1 MFRLYKAELKKIFL
15 KPSIFVVTGLLI
27 LMLALSTFLYNPNTR
42 DNSKNYVNYP
52 SKYGRVSEIY
62 NEFDTGTTYS
72 FDKKQLSKTL
82 DDAKVYINFYYNE
95 ENIVIDGLSDR
106 LEKINQKEND
116 YESAHSRW
124 SQRYEIYL
132 KDKSDANK
140 ATVDGL
146 KDELVQ
152 RRNDFEQA
160 LKNFSNYYSD
170 NIVSA
175 GDKVRVLSTKT
186 INKNIV
192 DNVNTCLG
200 YIEKFPNTV
209 TEDPDGAI
217 IAQLEADGYY
227 ANLKSNLSKLIPFEP
242 DKELVGSLY
251 SYVDTANERLVT
263 YYDKI
268 QTFANENSSSVN
280 SVDLKKIK
288 NLITDYALTVTNAYN
303 VVVNSIKLSGLSK
316 YSATAIN
323 KYYGFENAN
332 FYEMNEKLAKV
343 KYLFDHDDFD
353 YNYAD
358 TFSIIQPSNQEIN
371 GFDYSYYALRLCTLF
386 ITIYIVVL
394 AASTIAGE
402 QSAGTL
408 KLLAIRPYT
417 RNKLLTCKIL
427 ATLSIGG
434 ILLLV
439 SSVATLVVGGINY
452 GFASAPILYVFNSTK
467 AGVMSPVFMYLL
479 ALISMFIEV
488 SFYALLSVCISTVFK
503 SNIGA
508 VSVSTLIYFISLV
521 LNVVAVNVP
530 LLGYL
535 PFANISFFKYFG
547 SSFVTYSNA
556 NGLLQGILTPTV
568 YTGGSF
574 WISFVIFAVSTGLIT
589 YITYLLF
596 KRRDIK

>member
-42 DNSKNYVNYP
+42 DNTKNYVNYP
-52 SKYGRVSEIY
+52 SRYGRVSEIY
-62 NEFDTGTTYS
+62 NEFDAGTTYS
-72 FDKKQLSKTL
+72 FDKKQLLKTL
-82 DDAKVYINFYYNE
+82 DDANTYIEFYEGENTVVDDLETKLENINNAEKIYEGEHDRWVTYNNIYQSSHNPADKTTADNQQEIVKNARINF
-95 ENIVIDGLSDR
+95 
-106 LEKINQKEND
+106 KNQFTFF
-116 YESAHSRW
+116 
-124 SQRYEIYL
+124 L
-132 KDKSDANK
+132 
-140 ATVDGL
+140 
-146 KDELVQ
+146 
-152 RRNDFEQA
+152 
-160 LKNFSNYYSD
+160 NYYSD
-170 NIVSA
+170 AIISA
-175 GDKVRVLSTKT
+175 GDNVRVLSTKD
-186 INKNIV
+186 INNNIV
-192 DNVNTCLG
+192 DNVNTCLT
-200 YIEKFPNTV
+200 YFEKFPTTV

-217 IAQLEADGYY
+217 IAQLKADGYY
-227 ANLKSNLSKLIPFEP
+227 AKLKSNVSKLIPFEP
-242 DKELVGSLY
+242 DKELVGSLQ
-251 SYVDTANERLVT
+251 SYIDTANERLVT

-280 SVDLKKIK
+280 SVDLKQIKI
-288 NLITDYALTVTNAYN
+288 LITDYALTVTNAYN
-303 VVVNSIKLSGLSK
+303 VVTNSIKLSGLSK

-323 KYYGFENAN
+323 KYYGFESAN

-574 WISFVIFAVSTGLIT
+574 WISFVIFTVSTGLIT

>member
-42 DNSKNYVNYP
+42 DNTKNYVNYP
-52 SKYGRVSEIY
+52 SRYGRVSEIY
-62 NEFDTGTTYS
+62 SEFDTGTTYS
-72 FDKKQLSKTL
+72 FDKKQLLKTL
-82 DDAKVYINFYYNE
+82 DDAKVYIEFYE
-95 ENIVIDGLSDR
+95 GENTVVDELETK
-106 LEKINQKEND
+106 LEKINQKESD
-116 YESAHSRW
+116 YESAHYKWASDYNIW
-124 SQRYEIYL
+124 QGTPTKENE
-132 KDKSDANK
+132 KVVNDDKITLESA
-140 ATVDGL
+140 
-146 KDELVQ
+146 
-152 RRNDFEQA
+152 RNDF
-160 LKNFSNYYSD
+160 KNQLTFFLNYYSSE
-170 NIVSA
+170 IVSA
-175 GDKVRVLSTKT
+175 GDNIRVLSTKN
-186 INKNIV
+186 INNNIV
-192 DNVNTCLG
+192 DNVNTCLT

-217 IAQLEADGYY
+217 LAQLEADGYY
-227 ANLKSNLSKLIPFEP
+227 AKLKSNVSKLIPFEP
-242 DKELVGSLY
+242 DKELVSSLQ
-251 SYVDTANERLVT
+251 SYIDTANERLVT

-280 SVDLKKIK
+280 SVDLKQIK
-288 NLITDYALTVTNAYN
+288 SLITDYALTVTNAYN
-303 VVVNSIKLSGLSK
+303 VVTNSIKLSGLSK

-323 KYYGFENAN
+323 KYYGFESAN

-574 WISFVIFAVSTGLIT
+574 WISLVIFTVSTGLIT

>member
-1 MFRLYKAELKKIFL
+1 M
-15 KPSIFVVTGLLI
+15 
-27 LMLALSTFLYNPNTR
+27 
-42 DNSKNYVNYP
+42 
-52 SKYGRVSEIY
+52 
-62 NEFDTGTTYS
+62 
-72 FDKKQLSKTL
+72 
-82 DDAKVYINFYYNE
+82 
-95 ENIVIDGLSDR
+95 
-106 LEKINQKEND
+106 
-116 YESAHSRW
+116 
-124 SQRYEIYL
+124 
-132 KDKSDANK
+132 
-140 ATVDGL
+140 
-146 KDELVQ
+146 
-152 RRNDFEQA
+152 
-160 LKNFSNYYSD
+160 NYYSD
-170 NIVSA
+170 AIISA
-175 GDKVRVLSTKT
+175 GDNVRVLSTKD
-186 INKNIV
+186 INNNIV
-192 DNVNTCLG
+192 DNVNTCLT
-200 YIEKFPNTV
+200 YFEKFPTTV

-217 IAQLEADGYY
+217 IAQLKADGYY
-227 ANLKSNLSKLIPFEP
+227 AKLKSNVSKLIPFEP
-242 DKELVGSLY
+242 DKELVGSLQ
-251 SYVDTANERLVT
+251 SYIDTANERLVT

-280 SVDLKKIK
+280 SVDLKQIKI
-288 NLITDYALTVTNAYN
+288 LITDYALTVTNAYN
-303 VVVNSIKLSGLSK
+303 VVTNSIKLSGLSK

-323 KYYGFENAN
+323 KYYGFESAN

-574 WISFVIFAVSTGLIT
+574 WISFVIFTVSTGLIT

>member
-42 DNSKNYVNYP
+42 DNTKNYVNYP
-52 SKYGRVSEIY
+52 SRYGRVSEIY
-62 NEFDTGTTYS
+62 SEFDTGTTYS
-72 FDKKQLSKTL
+72 FDKKQLLKTL
-82 DDAKVYINFYYNE
+82 DDANAYIEFYEGENTVVDDLGTKL
-95 ENIVIDGLSDR
+95 ENIDEFQHL
-106 LEKINQKEND
+106 
-116 YESAHSRW
+116 YESAHYKWASDYNIW
-124 SQRYEIYL
+124 QGTPTKENE
-132 KDKSDANK
+132 KVVNDDKIILESA
-140 ATVDGL
+140 
-146 KDELVQ
+146 
-152 RRNDFEQA
+152 RNDFKNQ
-160 LKNFSNYYSD
+160 LKFFVDYYSSE
-170 NIVSA
+170 IVSA
-175 GDKVRVLSTKT
+175 GDNVRVLSTKN
-186 INKNIV
+186 INNNIV
-192 DNVNTCLG
+192 DNVNTCLT
-200 YIEKFPNTV
+200 YIETFPKNV

-217 IAQLEADGYY
+217 IAQLKADGYY
-227 ANLKSNLSKLIPFEP
+227 AKLKSNVSKLIPFEP
-242 DKELVGSLY
+242 DKELVGSLQ
-251 SYVDTANERLVT
+251 SYIDTANERLVT

-280 SVDLKKIK
+280 SVDLKRIK
-288 NLITDYALTVTNAYN
+288 SLITDYALTVTNAYN
-303 VVVNSIKLSGLSK
+303 VVTNSIKLSGLSK